1 MIPLP
6 PFGHCPKKHTIWYLQ
21 APKYNSHLMV
31 MMMTVLTM
39 LWRLHSGW
47 GRLGEEEVGGGG
59 SGWIL
64 VSSLLPLHQSAI
76 WAPPASL
83 RQQPPASSPVTTN
96 WAISYFL
103 FCFGLYLA
111 SIRSIPIPFHHLQLF
126 PLSLKN
132 EKLISHSICLVVE
145 SCVKIHSMDF
155 LKPPSTI
162 TTASPR
168 FLSCWIPLARTPP
181 HSIFQSH

>member
-6 PFGHCPKKHTIWYLQ
+6 PFGHCPKKHTIWYLK

-132 EKLISHSICLVVE
+132 EKTDLPLHLFCRWKLCQNTFHGLFKDPLNHHHRLSKIFILLDPISKDS
-145 SCVKIHSMDF
+145 
-155 LKPPSTI
+155 
-162 TTASPR
+162 SP
-168 FLSCWIPLARTPP
+168 
-181 HSIFQSH
+181 